1 MLITSN
7 ELLDMHFELTHEWL
21 RDGSMI
27 KAKEVGEGRLVKST
41 KPMVYAWVSPLDES
55 GNNFR
60 LLYIGK
66 AGGGVAKR
74 LRQHE
79 GGFKYSGVGR
89 KNYELIMD
97 VLSSDH
103 PVQIYG
109 RISENFEIL
118 GQTISLYSAE
128 EEALCDRF
136 SPEWNRAQFARGS
149 KTTRKIPS
157 DKSST
162 TKSKKTD
169 LTDVDFSGLA
179 RGEEVLD
186 LIDSIKPAEKSQFAE
201 LLAWCFEIEE
211 KYGLE
216 QKIVEGYANQPS
228 GCNAVPML
236 VFANFGKAGR
246 AKPNSWKIRVPL
258 QRSEKQGLTVVL
270 PTPYMAKGLR
280 NDQISKGD
288 ADNFRPLDLEDF
300 LKKPSNYVTL

>member
-27 KAKEVGEGRLVKST
+27 KAKEVGQGRLVSST

-79 GGFKYSGVGR
+79 GGFKNSGAGR
-89 KNYELIMD
+89 KNYALIME
-97 VLSSDH
+97 VLTSDH
-103 PVQIYG
+103 SVQIYG
-109 RISENFEIL
+109 RISDRVEIL
-118 GQTISLYSAE
+118 GQTISMYSAE

-136 SPEWNRAQFARGS
+136 SPEWNRAQFASGS
-149 KTTRKIPS
+149 KNTQKASSRKSPSQKPRKI
-157 DKSST
+157 DLKSI
-162 TKSKKTD
+162 
-169 LTDVDFSGLA
+169 DFSGLA

-186 LIDSIKPAEKSQFAE
+186 LIDSIKPSDKRQFAD

-236 VFANFGKAGR
+236 VFANFGKAGI
-246 AKPNSWKIRVPL
+246 AKPNSWKIRIPL

-270 PTPYMAKGLR
+270 PTPFMAKGLR
-280 NDQISKGD
+280 NELISTGK
-288 ADNFRPLDLEDF
+288 ADNFRPLDLDDF
-300 LKKPSNYVTL
+300 LKCPSKYVTL

>member
-27 KAKEVGEGRLVKST
+27 KAKEVGQGRLVSST

-79 GGFKYSGVGR
+79 GGFKNSGAGR
-89 KNYELIMD
+89 KNYALIME
-97 VLSSDH
+97 VLTSDH
-103 PVQIYG
+103 SVQIYG
-109 RISENFEIL
+109 RISDRVEIL
-118 GQTISLYSAE
+118 GQTISMYSAE

-136 SPEWNRAQFARGS
+136 SPEWNRAQFASGS
-149 KTTRKIPS
+149 KNTQKASSCKSPSQKPRKI
-157 DKSST
+157 DLKSI
-162 TKSKKTD
+162 
-169 LTDVDFSGLA
+169 DFSGLS
-179 RGEEVLD
+179 RGEEMANL
-186 LIDSIKPAEKSQFAE
+186 LDSITPAEKHQFLA

-216 QKIVEGYANQPS
+216 QKIIGGYTGQPP

-236 VFANFGKAGR
+236 LFANFGKAGR

-258 QRSEKQGLTVVL
+258 QKSDGQGFTVVL
-270 PTPYMAKGLR
+270 PQAYMADGLNSDLIVKGE
-280 NDQISKGD
+280 S
-288 ADNFRPLDLEDF
+288 DNFRPLDLEDF
-300 LKKPSNYVTL
+300 LKRPSKYVNL